1 MEKTLT
7 KQITGELLERY
18 GYTNDGVFFC
28 KSKKKPVLLRINNES
43 NADFEIVF
51 DEGVGL
57 PPIIVCG
64 NNHASIATVE
74 CSKIVYKAITEGKYK
89 IIHK

>member
-7 KQITGELLERY
+7 KQITKELLERY

-51 DEGVGL
+51 DESVGL
-57 PPIIVCG
+57 PPITVCG

-74 CSKIVYKAITEGKYK
+74 CSEIVYKAITEGKYK